1 MVMYF
6 HKIGQQ
12 AEMDKVNRIRNKL
25 HSTINRLTNPQLQK
39 LTDTPMQEKEEGEMD
54 TNDGL

>member
-1 MVMYF
+1 MYF